1 MAAGSR
7 EDELGLQLR
16 REIATLSADQQT
28 KTCLTHLEKR
38 EDYPLMGFGQD
49 RKALFV
55 SEEDAGGEDGRFD
68 WLPEPLIDHS
78 VRWHIWSNFECF
90 SDTTRIGR
98 YYL

>member
-28 KTCLTHLEKR
+28 KTCLSTHLEKR

-78 VRWHIWSNFECF
+78 V
-90 SDTTRIGR
+90 
-98 YYL
+98 